1 MSIYIVYPSDIWYLN
16 LISGIRLQVCDK
28 DLYTPILS
36 QRNSS
41 YPLIIKKKNSSIIYI
56 QNNFKLEKET
66 LLWQR

>member
-1 MSIYIVYPSDIWYLN
+1 MSYIP

-28 DLYTPILS
+28 DLYTPISS

-41 YPLIIKKKNSSIIYI
+41 YPLIIKRKQFDYIYTK
-56 QNNFKLEKET
+56 QFKLEKET

>member
-41 YPLIIKKKNSSIIYI
+41 YPLIIKKKTVQLYIYKTI
-56 QNNFKLEKET
+56 LN
-66 LLWQR
+66 